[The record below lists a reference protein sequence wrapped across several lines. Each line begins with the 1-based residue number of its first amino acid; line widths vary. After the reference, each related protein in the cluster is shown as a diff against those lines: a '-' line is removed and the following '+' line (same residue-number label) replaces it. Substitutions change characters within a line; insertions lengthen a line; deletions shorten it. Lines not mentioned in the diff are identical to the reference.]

1 MSMKINTNS
10 PFFYNAHDLPRRA
23 GEMREAALE
32 IKLIENLGIP
42 LLSVPAGS
50 SVSLGLRLESVDE
63 GILATGQVHAT
74 GVGECTRC
82 LDPITFPIN
91 QMFQELYEYEVKG
104 DRKQKSKREQ
114 EAGDDLDI
122 DDAFFLV
129 GDYLNLETPI
139 RDAIVLALPINPL
152 CDEECEGLCVTCGE
166 KWELLPDDHA
176 HEVIDARWTG
186 LANWEGS
193 NGESPG
199 ATEK

>member
-1 MSMKINTNS
+1 MKINTNS

-23 GEMREAALE
+23 GEMREATVE
-32 IKLIENLGIP
+32 IKLSENLGIP

-50 SVSLGLRLESVDE
+50 SVSLGLKLESVDE
-63 GILATGQVHAT
+63 GILASGQVHA
-74 GVGECTRC
+74 VAIGECTRC

-91 QMFQELYEYEVKG
+91 QIFQELFEYEIKKE
-104 DRKQKSKREQ
+104 RKQKSKQ
-114 EAGDDLDI
+114 EGEDDLDI

-129 GDYLNLETPI
+129 GDFLNLETPI

-166 KWELLPDDHA
+166 KWELLPADHR
-176 HEVIDARWTG
+176 HDVIDARWTG
-186 LANWEGS
+186 LANWDGS
-193 NGESPG
+193 NGESPE

>member
-1 MSMKINTNS
+1 MDSEEI
-10 PFFYNAHDLPRRA
+10 
-23 GEMREAALE
+23 LE
-32 IKLIENLGIP
+32 LVKEGVIEPDQIEDFE
-42 LLSVPAGS
+42 
-50 SVSLGLRLESVDE
+50 GLDE
-63 GILATGQVHAT
+63 
-74 GVGECTRC
+74 
-82 LDPITFPIN
+82 
-91 QMFQELYEYEVKG
+91 EVQQLVADG
-104 DRKQKSKREQ
+104 
-114 EAGDDLDI
+114 DLDI